1 MIKINPTQLK
11 SLRTQRRIS
20 SKELAEKSKVSERQ
34 ISRIES
40 SDTYFNVREY
50 TAERLARILGVEV
63 DTLADDMTVDP
74 DQLGGIE
81 GNDQIIHPKR
91 LRSLRERMN
100 LSRRK
105 LAEKSGVSERQ
116 IGRVEASDTN
126 VLVRMNTMIKLA
138 SALGVDADMLA
149 DDPTAIDP
157 LPVPP
162 SQDVQLSVKI
172 SSQVRLAY
180 DLVKHRYGPSQKDII
195 NLAPLLFVLLAEGS
209 LSWRRQ
215 WLEEAKAAM
224 ERLKQLSSERESL
237 NPEELDLE
245 WDESFE
251 AEQESIKK
259 KELLGDEI
267 LSGKGYWDSS
277 DHMETPFLDYVTRL
291 TKELNI
297 SVMVDSI
304 LGNDVKNMINEDF
317 GPGIDLKEKRRDQF
331 IRQHGE
337 MPDDTNQFN
346 SPHISWKLA
355 ERHTQND
362 NVLGDI
368 FNNFDIDW
376 CIINYLICP
385 DALIEISG
393 KSLEGLFA
401 LIRGDVRVPQI
412 PSDLMTEK
420 AKDKRVEWLES
431 RMSDET
437 QEIVTRYRALFA
449 EDYGHDFG
457 GDS

>member
-1 MIKINPTQLK
+1 MKINPAQLK
-11 SLRTQRRIS
+11 SLRIQS
-20 SKELAEKSKVSERQ
+20 GLSHKQLYEKSKVSERQ

-40 SDTYFNVREY
+40 SGTYYDAREY
-50 TAERLARILGVEV
+50 TAERLARALGVAV
-63 DTLADDMTVDP
+63 DTLADNVTVDSG
-74 DQLGGIE
+74 QVYGTVR
-81 GNDQIIHPKR
+81 NYQSIHPKR
-91 LRSLRERMN
+91 LKDLRTRKKF
-100 LSRRK
+100 SRRK
-105 LAEKSGVSERQ
+105 LAKKSGLSEKQ
-116 IGRVEASDTN
+116 ISRVETSETD
-126 VLVRMNTMIKLA
+126 VPVRMNTMIKLA
-138 SALGVDADMLA
+138 SALGVDAEMLLN
-149 DDPTAIDP
+149 DPSTLDP

-162 SQDVQLSVKI
+162 SQDVQLSIKI
-172 SSQVRLAY
+172 SPQVRLAY

-215 WLEEAKAAM
+215 WLEETKAAM
-224 ERLKQLSSERESL
+224 ERLEQLTSERDMFNS
-237 NPEELDLE
+237 EELDLE

-385 DALIEISG
+385 DSLIEISG

-412 PSDLMTEK
+412 PSDLMTET
-420 AKDKRVEWLES
+420 AKDKRIEWLES
-431 RMSDET
+431 RMSTET
-437 QEIVTRYRALFA
+437 QQLAARYRELFA
-449 EDYGHDFG
+449 KDYGCDLN
-457 GDS
+457 GDTR

>member
-1 MIKINPTQLK
+1 MKINPAQLK
-11 SLRTQRRIS
+11 SLRIQS
-20 SKELAEKSKVSERQ
+20 GLSHKQLYEKSKVSERQ

-40 SDTYFNVREY
+40 SGTYYDAREY
-50 TAERLARILGVEV
+50 TAERLARALGVEV
-63 DTLADDMTVDP
+63 GTLADNVTVEP
-74 DQLGGIE
+74 GQLDGTVR
-81 GNDQIIHPKR
+81 NYQSIHPKR
-91 LRSLRERMN
+91 LRDLRTRKKF
-100 LSRRK
+100 SRRK
-105 LAEKSGVSERQ
+105 LAKKSGVSEKQ
-116 IGRVEASDTN
+116 IGRVETSETD
-126 VLVRMNTMIKLA
+126 VPVRMNTMIKLA
-138 SALGVDADMLA
+138 SALGVDAEMLL
-149 DDPTAIDP
+149 DDPSTLDP

-162 SQDVQLSVKI
+162 SQDVQLSIKI

-224 ERLKQLSSERESL
+224 ERLKQLTSERESL

-259 KELLGDEI
+259 NELLGDEI

-291 TKELNI
+291 TKDLNI

-420 AKDKRVEWLES
+420 AKDKRVEWIES

>member
-1 MIKINPTQLK
+1 MKINPAQLK
-11 SLRTQRRIS
+11 SLRIQS
-20 SKELAEKSKVSERQ
+20 GLSHKQLCVKSKVSERQ

-40 SDTYFNVREY
+40 SDTYYDTREY
-50 TAERLARILGVEV
+50 TAERLARALGVEV
-63 DTLADDMTVDP
+63 DTLADNVTVEP
-74 DQLGGIE
+74 GQLDGTVR
-81 GNDQIIHPKR
+81 NYQSIHPKR
-91 LRSLRERMN
+91 LRDLRTRKKF
-100 LSRRK
+100 SRRK
-105 LAEKSGVSERQ
+105 LAIKSGVSEKQ
-116 IGRVEASDTN
+116 IGRVETSDSD
-126 VLVRMNTMIKLA
+126 VPVRMNTMIKLA
-138 SALGVDADMLA
+138 SALGVDAQMLL
-149 DDPTAIDP
+149 DDPTTLDP

-162 SQDVQLSVKI
+162 SQDVQLSIKI

-224 ERLKQLSSERESL
+224 ARLEQLTSEREMFNS
-237 NPEELDLE
+237 EELDLE

-259 KELLGDEI
+259 NELLGDEI
-267 LSGKGYWDSS
+267 LSGKGYWDSF
-277 DHMETPFLDYVTRL
+277 DDMETPFLDYVTRL

-331 IRQHGE
+331 IRLHGE
-337 MPDDTNQFN
+337 MPNDTNQFN
-346 SPHISWKLA
+346 SPHIPWKLA

-362 NVLGDI
+362 NVLSDI

-412 PSDLMTEK
+412 PSDLMTEQ
-420 AKDKRVEWLES
+420 AKDKRVEWLKS

-437 QEIVTRYRALFA
+437 QEIVTRYRALFT

-457 GDS
+457 GYS

>member
-1 MIKINPTQLK
+1 MKINPTQLK
-11 SLRTQRRIS
+11 SLRIQRRLS
-20 SKELAEKSKVSERQ
+20 SKELAKKSKVSERQ

-40 SDTYFNVREY
+40 SDTEQDVREN
-50 TAERLARILGVEV
+50 TAKRLATALGIEI
-63 DTLADDMTVDP
+63 DALADNATPDP
-74 DQLGGIE
+74 AQIAGRE
-81 GNDQIIHPKR
+81 GDYQTIHPKR
-91 LRSLRERMN
+91 LRDLRERKK

-105 LAEKSGVSERQ
+105 LAERSGISERQ
-116 IGRVEASDTN
+116 IGRIEKSSADVP
-126 VLVRMNTMIKLA
+126 VRPNTIMKLA
-138 SALGVDADMLA
+138 VALGVNAEMLV
-149 DDPTAIDP
+149 DDPTTLDP

-162 SQDVQLSVKI
+162 SQDIQLSIKI
-172 SSQVRLAY
+172 SPQVRLAY

-195 NLAPLLFVLLAEGS
+195 NLAPLLFVLHAEGS
-209 LSWRRQ
+209 LNWRRQ
-215 WLEEAKAAM
+215 WLEEAK
-224 ERLKQLSSERESL
+224 ETTNRLRQLAEEREGFNS
-237 NPEELDLE
+237 EVLDWE
-245 WDESFE
+245 WENSFE
-251 AEQESIKK
+251 AEQESIKNN
-259 KELLGDEI
+259 ELLGDEI
-267 LSGKGYWDSS
+267 LSGKGYWHPS
-277 DHMETPFLDYVTRL
+277 DLLETPFLDYVARL

-304 LGNDVKNMINEDF
+304 LGNDVKNMINEEF

-331 IRQHGE
+331 IRLHGE

-346 SPHISWKLA
+346 SPHISWMFA
-355 ERHTQND
+355 ESRTQND

-412 PSDLMTEK
+412 PSDLMTEQ
-420 AKDKRVEWLES
+420 AKDKRVEWLKS

-457 GDS
+457 GE